1 MEFLFTAVAVAALLL
16 IVTIAAKVY
25 DGTRSEPA
33 PLPPAGIS
41 GFEVIEDLL
50 KIIDLECQQAA
61 DARYTY
67 QAVKYASGIS
77 HSNLNQNITILSEEV
92 LEDAV
97 TDTVDKIL
105 DNLSV
110 FYMNRIAQVIEV
122 NQIETFITDKVYINL
137 YRRFTDYNFGKKS
150 R

>member
-16 IVTIAAKVY
+16 IVIIAAKVY

-33 PLPPAGIS
+33 PLPLAVIS
-41 GFEVIEDLL
+41 GYEVIEDLL

-61 DARYTY
+61 DARFTY

>member
-25 DGTRSEPA
+25 DGNRSEPA
-33 PLPPAGIS
+33 PLPLAGIS

-61 DARYTY
+61 DARFTY
-67 QAVKYASGIS
+67 QAVKYASGIG

-105 DNLSV
+105 DSLSV

-122 NQIETFITDKVYINL
+122 NQIEAFIADKVYINL

>member
-25 DGTRSEPA
+25 DGSRSEPA
-33 PLPPAGIS
+33 PLPLAGIS

-61 DARYTY
+61 DARFTY

-92 LEDAV
+92 LEDTV

-105 DNLSV
+105 DSLSV

>member
-33 PLPPAGIS
+33 PLLLAGIS

-61 DARYTY
+61 DARFTY
-67 QAVKYASGIS
+67 QAVKYASGIG

-92 LEDAV
+92 LQDAV

-105 DNLSV
+105 DSLSV

-122 NQIETFITDKVYINL
+122 NQIEAFIADKVYINL
-137 YRRFTDYNFGKKS
+137 YRRFTDYNFGKRS

>member
-1 MEFLFTAVAVAALLL
+1 M
-16 IVTIAAKVY
+16 
-25 DGTRSEPA
+25 
-33 PLPPAGIS
+33 
-41 GFEVIEDLL
+41 
-50 KIIDLECQQAA
+50 
-61 DARYTY
+61 
-67 QAVKYASGIS
+67 KYASGIG